1 MSKFEGEHA
10 GIMKVKLVLLRTVD
24 VDHLNIAAFHT
35 IGNEIIIISPVAIY
49 FSVVM
54 R

>member
-1 MSKFEGEHA
+1 MVEWNGGVDYWSG
-10 GIMKVKLVLLRTVD
+10 VLDWVTGVPRPQ
-24 VDHLNIAAFHT
+24 
-35 IGNEIIIISPVAIY
+35 IISPVAIY

>member
-1 MSKFEGEHA
+1 MCKSA
-10 GIMKVKLVLLRTVD
+10 TTTNTSLRSY
-24 VDHLNIAAFHT
+24 A
-35 IGNEIIIISPVAIY
+35 ERRPEIISPVAIY